1 MTTITSGAAEA
12 SETRRKL
19 WLMATAAFASTANL
33 RICDP
38 LLPEIA
44 RAFEVT
50 VGRASWIVTAY
61 AAAYGIFQILLGP
74 LGDRLGKFRI
84 IAFATLGAGVAS
96 VLCAAMPGLASL
108 TVMRFLAGA
117 SAAAIIPLSFA
128 WIGDRVAYERRQV
141 VLSRFVSGQIFGIV
155 FGQAIGGIIADVFS
169 WRMVFV
175 AVGAAHL
182 IAAFLMLREFAR
194 APEPAPP
201 VSGRLRAGDT
211 FAAALAVLARP
222 RARAVLST
230 GLIEAA
236 AMFGAMAFIGA
247 DLAHRFGVS
256 PRTNGLILSAYAAGA
271 LTYIAL
277 APRLLRRLGEGG
289 LAIAGGLTLAVAF
302 LLLAGLPSLIFA
314 PVATGLL
321 GLGYYLIHNT
331 LQTNATQMAPEARGL
346 GVALF
351 AMTLFLGQSIGVAVA
366 APIVDAAGAW
376 PIFIASAVILG
387 LTGFWFDFLRR
398 RAAVADPDQPAR

>member
-1 MTTITSGAAEA
+1 MSTTTIATPETAD
-12 SETRRKL
+12 TRRKL
-19 WLMATAAFASTANL
+19 LLMATAAFASTANL

-44 RAFEVT
+44 TAFEVT

-61 AAAYGIFQILLGP
+61 AAAYGLFQIVLGP

-96 VLCAAMPGLASL
+96 ALCAAMPGLGSL
-108 TVMRFLAGA
+108 SAMRFLAGA

-128 WIGDRVAYERRQV
+128 WIGDRVAYERRQL

-155 FGQAIGGIIADVFS
+155 FGQAIGGMIADASS
-169 WRMVFV
+169 WRTVFV

-182 IAAFLMLREFAR
+182 IAAALMLREMIR
-194 APEPAPP
+194 APDPAP
-201 VSGRLRAGDT
+201 VFGARFRASDT
-211 FAAALAVLARP
+211 LAAALTVLSRA

-247 DLAHRFGVS
+247 DLVQRFAIS
-256 PRTNGLILSAYAAGA
+256 SRTNGLVLAAYAIGA
-271 LTYIAL
+271 LIYTVC
-277 APRLLRRLGEGG
+277 APRLLRWLGEGG
-289 LAIAGGLTLAVAF
+289 LAIAGGLVLAAGF
-302 LLLAGLPSLIFA
+302 LLLAGLPSIAFA
-314 PVATGLL
+314 PLVTALL
-321 GLGYYLIHNT
+321 GLGYYMIHNT

-346 GVALF
+346 GLAMF
-351 AMTLFLGQSIGVAVA
+351 ASTLFLGQSIGVAVA
-366 APIVDAAGAW
+366 APIVDAVGAR
-376 PIFIASAVILG
+376 PVFIASAVILAA
-387 LTGFWFDFLRR
+387 TGFWFNFLRR
-398 RAAVADPDQPAR
+398 RIAAEEA